1 MQACLSLAA
10 PRGGCSLF
18 WPGCSLQWPVPLET
32 GSRAHG
38 PVVVAPGLRARAQQ
52 LWPVGGMWGLPGSGI
67 KPVSPALAGGFFT
80 TLTTREVLPC
90 SSFLEKF
97 LVSSDF
103 SKSSSAFKLN

>member
-1 MQACLSLAA
+1 M
-10 PRGGCSLF
+10 F

-80 TLTTREVLPC
+80 TESPGKSYDIFFFNFQSALTIWQRFRKLC
-90 SSFLEKF
+90 SSGFICM
-97 LVSSDF
+97 SSIMDIWGH
-103 SKSSSAFKLN
+103 